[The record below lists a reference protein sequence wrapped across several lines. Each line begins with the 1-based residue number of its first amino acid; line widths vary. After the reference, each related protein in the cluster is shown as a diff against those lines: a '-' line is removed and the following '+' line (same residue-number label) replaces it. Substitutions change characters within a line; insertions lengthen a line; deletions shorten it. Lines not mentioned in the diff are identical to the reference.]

1 MFLDLRVSSLRNCY
15 GLPRDTRTCSRP
27 ALVGAVYPNRPG
39 DWGQLPLPIFSFLR
53 SHGAVRVWDWGA
65 HAPRPP
71 QVRTQDGFVRRRNGF
86 AVANVLVVAS
96 RDDEVLSINHGEHEE
111 HGGSDRMNR
120 M

>member
-39 DWGQLPLPIFSFLR
+39 DWGQLPYLFSLFCVATALCASGIGEHR
-53 SHGAVRVWDWGA
+53 R
-65 HAPRPP
+65 PRPP
-71 QVRTQDGFVRRRNGF
+71 QVRTQEGFVRRRNGF

-111 HGGSDRMNR
+111 HGGSDRMNK